1 MAGSLATP
9 TAQPEKII
17 DGVRDRLATHAL
29 WQAALFFLPPLLAF
43 YYVIFFLHRFGWL
56 DADEVMLAGA
66 ALLIVASLLAVGRS
80 RSLAPSH
87 RRVARLLDDR
97 ADGEDRF
104 VTLATIDS
112 LASPPALLS
121 RLKAEAASLQS
132 RIEFKRDFPFRVR
145 RSFLNSCI
153 ASLIAILIFHLFLE
167 LAPLLKFNRAES
179 IDLAL
184 LGEQL
189 DEFPG
194 LEKLAENL
202 KASAKKL
209 QDPALSNEEK
219 RSLIEELR
227 KQVNEQL
234 AGAEQGSG
242 RGEELLRQTSNQ
254 LNGVEEGLGS
264 GQGQGK
270 GLGGNQT
277 QSSGQ
282 RGGRGKGAAD
292 GGQGEK
298 QSGLKTPTPSSGT
311 AEKNLPGMT
320 QLAGQQEEKQ
330 PGERA
335 GDKDGRQDQGSGFGR
350 GPKENLE
357 SKNGPGRP
365 DAKSSETTP
374 QRFLR
379 PGDTGRAGLKDSRFV
394 TVQLPEED
402 AGTEGAAAAGGL
414 KPKPAGSKPPVG
426 NLPLSRPDQPNAT
439 PEKQMLPLEYREL
452 IR

>member
-29 WQAALFFLPPLLAF
+29 WQAVLFYLPPLLAF

-209 QDPALSNEEK
+209 QEPALSNEEK

-242 RGEELLRQTSNQ
+242 RGEDLLRRTANQ
-254 LNGVEEGLGS
+254 LNGMEEGLGS
-264 GQGQGK
+264 GQGQGR
-270 GLGGNQT
+270 GSGGNQA

-282 RGGRGKGAAD
+282 RGGGGNGAAD
-292 GGQGEK
+292 GGQYEK
-298 QSGLKTPTPSSGT
+298 QSALKTPDPSSGT
-311 AEKNLPGMT
+311 AEKNLPGPMQQT
-320 QLAGQQEEKQ
+320 GQEEQKQ
-330 PGERA
+330 TGERT
-335 GDKDGRQDQGSGFGR
+335 GGKDGSQDQGNGLSR
-350 GPKENLE
+350 GPRENLE
-357 SKNGPGRP
+357 SKGDRGRP
-365 DAKSSETTP
+365 DQKSSETPP

-379 PGDTGRAGLKDSRFV
+379 PGDQGQAGLKDSRLV
-394 TVQLPEED
+394 TVQLPEEET
-402 AGTEGAAAAGGL
+402 GLETGIAAGGR
-414 KPKPAGSKPPVG
+414 KRKPAGSKPPVG
-426 NLPLSRPDQPNAT
+426 NLPLSQPDQPNAT

>member
-29 WQAALFFLPPLLAF
+29 WQAVLFFLPPLIAF

-104 VTLATIDS
+104 ITLATIDPHVS
-112 LASPPALLS
+112 SPALLS
-121 RLKAEAASLQS
+121 RLKLEAAFLHF
-132 RIEFKRDFPFRVR
+132 RIEPKRDFPFRLR

-153 ASLIAILIFHLFLE
+153 GSLIAILLFHALLE

-189 DEFPG
+189 AEFPG
-194 LEKLAENL
+194 LNKLSENL
-202 KASAKKL
+202 KALAARL

-254 LNGVEEGLGS
+254 LSGMEEGLGA
-264 GQGQGK
+264 GQGRGK
-270 GLGGNQT
+270 GAGGNQA

-282 RGGRGKGAAD
+282 HRGRGKGAAD

-311 AEKNLPGMT
+311 AEKNIPGST
-320 QLAGQQEEKQ
+320 QIEGQEEEKQ
-330 PGERA
+330 AGERS
-335 GDKDGRQDQGSGFGR
+335 GGKDGRQDQGSGFGR

-365 DAKSSETTP
+365 DAKSLETTP
-374 QRFLR
+374 QRR
-379 PGDTGRAGLKDSRFV
+379 PGDQGQAGLKDSRLV
-394 TVQLPEED
+394 TVQLPEEET
-402 AGTEGAAAAGGL
+402 GSETGIAAGGL
-414 KPKPAGSKPPVG
+414 KRKPAGSKPPVG
-426 NLPLSRPDQPNAT
+426 NLPLAQPDQPNAT
-439 PEKQMLPLEYREL
+439 PEKQMLPLEYRGM

>member
-29 WQAALFFLPPLLAF
+29 WQAVLFFMPPLLAF

-80 RSLAPSH
+80 RSLTPSH
-87 RRVARLLDDR
+87 RWVARLLDDR

-104 VTLATIDS
+104 VTLATIDPHVS
-112 LASPPALLS
+112 SPALLS
-121 RLKAEAASLQS
+121 RLKLEAASLHS
-132 RIEFKRDFPFRVR
+132 RIEPKRDFPFRLR

-153 ASLIAILIFHLFLE
+153 GSLIAILIFHLLLQ
-167 LAPLLKFNRAES
+167 LAPLLKSDMGES
-179 IDLAL
+179 RDLAHL
-184 LGEQL
+184 NEQL
-189 DEFPG
+189 AELPG
-194 LEKLAENL
+194 LKKLAENL
-202 KASAKKL
+202 KRLVAELRDPSLSAE
-209 QDPALSNEEK
+209 AK
-219 RSLIEELR
+219 RSLVEELR
-227 KQVNEQL
+227 RQVNEHL
-234 AGAEQGSG
+234 AGTQQENGN
-242 RGEELLRQTSNQ
+242 ELLREISNQ

-270 GLGGNQT
+270 GLGGNQA
-277 QSSGQ
+277 QPSGQ
-282 RGGRGKGAAD
+282 GGGRGKGAAD

-298 QSGLKTPTPSSGT
+298 QSGLKTPAPSSGT
-311 AEKNLPGMT
+311 AEKNIPGST
-320 QLAGQQEEKQ
+320 QILGQEEEKQ
-330 PGERA
+330 AGERSV
-335 GDKDGRQDQGSGFGR
+335 GKDGRQDQGSRFGR

-357 SKNGPGRP
+357 SKNGPGRT

-379 PGDTGRAGLKDSRFV
+379 PGDTGQAGLKDSRFI

-402 AGTEGAAAAGGL
+402 AGMKGAVVAGDRKRRTSG
-414 KPKPAGSKPPVG
+414 AKPPVG
-426 NLPLSRPDQPNAT
+426 NLPLSRPGQPNAT

>member
-1 MAGSLATP
+1 MAFSLAS
-9 TAQPEKII
+9 QPEKII
-17 DGVRDRLATHAL
+17 DRVRDRLAIHAL
-29 WQAALFFLPPLLAF
+29 WQAVLFYLPPLLAF

-80 RSLAPSH
+80 RSLAPS
-87 RRVARLLDDR
+87 RQFAARLIDYR
-97 ADGEDRF
+97 AEGEDRF

-112 LASPPALLS
+112 LASPPALLT

-153 ASLIAILIFHLFLE
+153 GSLIAILIFHLLLE
-167 LAPLLKFNRAES
+167 LAPLLKSNSGES
-179 IDLAL
+179 IDLTIL
-184 LGEQL
+184 SRQL
-189 DEFPG
+189 AQFPG
-194 LEKLAENL
+194 LEKLAESL
-202 KASAKKL
+202 KILAARLEDS
-209 QDPALSNEEK
+209 ALSNEEK

-242 RGEELLRQTSNQ
+242 RGEELLRRTANQ

-264 GQGQGK
+264 GQGQGQ
-270 GLGGNQT
+270 GAGGNQA

-282 RGGRGKGAAD
+282 RGGGQGAAD

-311 AEKNLPGMT
+311 AEKNIPGLT

-330 PGERA
+330 PGEGA
-335 GDKDGRQDQGSGFGR
+335 GGKDGRQDQGSGLGR

-357 SKNGPGRP
+357 SKGSQGRT
-365 DAKSSETTP
+365 DEKSSETTP

-379 PGDTGRAGLKDSRFV
+379 PGDQGQAGLKDSRFV
-394 TVQLPEED
+394 TVQLPEEETGSERGGG
-402 AGTEGAAAAGGL
+402 AGERKRKISGA
-414 KPKPAGSKPPVG
+414 KPPVG

-439 PEKQMLPLEYREL
+439 PEKQMLPLEYRGM

>member
-17 DGVRDRLATHAL
+17 DGVRDRLANHAL
-29 WQAALFFLPPLLAF
+29 WQAVLFYLPPLLAF

-209 QDPALSNEEK
+209 QEPALSNEEK

-242 RGEELLRQTSNQ
+242 RGEDLLRRTANQ
-254 LNGVEEGLGS
+254 LNGMEEGLGS
-264 GQGQGK
+264 GQGQGR
-270 GLGGNQT
+270 GSGGNQA

-282 RGGRGKGAAD
+282 RGGGGNGAAD
-292 GGQGEK
+292 GGQYEK
-298 QSGLKTPTPSSGT
+298 QSALKTPDPSSGT
-311 AEKNLPGMT
+311 AEKNLPGPMQQT
-320 QLAGQQEEKQ
+320 GQEEQKQ
-330 PGERA
+330 TGERT
-335 GDKDGRQDQGSGFGR
+335 GGKDGSQDQGNGLSR
-350 GPKENLE
+350 GPRENLE
-357 SKNGPGRP
+357 SKGDRGRP
-365 DAKSSETTP
+365 DQKSSETPP

-379 PGDTGRAGLKDSRFV
+379 PGDQGQAGLKDSRLV
-394 TVQLPEED
+394 TVQLPEEET
-402 AGTEGAAAAGGL
+402 GLETGIAAGGR
-414 KPKPAGSKPPVG
+414 KRKPAGSKPPVG
-426 NLPLSRPDQPNAT
+426 NLPLSQPDQPNAT

>member
-29 WQAALFFLPPLLAF
+29 WQAVLFFLPPLLVF
-43 YYVIFFLHRFGWL
+43 YYVIFFLYRFGWL

-66 ALLIVASLLAVGRS
+66 GLLIVASASAIARS
-80 RSLAPSH
+80 RSLAPS
-87 RRVARLLDDR
+87 RRHVARLLDDS
-97 ADGEDRF
+97 AGGEDRF

-153 ASLIAILIFHLFLE
+153 GSLIAILLFHALLE
-167 LAPLLKFNRAES
+167 LAPLLTFDRAES

-189 DEFPG
+189 AEFPG
-194 LEKLAENL
+194 FEKLAENL

-209 QDPALSNEEK
+209 QDPALSNAEK

-227 KQVNEQL
+227 KQVNGQL
-234 AGAEQGSG
+234 AGTEQGSG

-254 LNGVEEGLGS
+254 LSGMEEGLGA
-264 GQGQGK
+264 GQGRGK
-270 GLGGNQT
+270 GAGGNQA

-282 RGGRGKGAAD
+282 GGGRGNGAAD

-311 AEKNLPGMT
+311 AEKNIPGST
-320 QLAGQQEEKQ
+320 QIAGQEEEKQ
-330 PGERA
+330 AGERS
-335 GDKDGRQDQGSGFGR
+335 GGKDGRQDQGSGLGR

-357 SKNGPGRP
+357 SKNGPGGL

-379 PGDTGRAGLKDSRFV
+379 PGDQGQAGLKGSRFV

-402 AGTEGAAAAGGL
+402 AGMEGAAVAGDRRRRTS
-414 KPKPAGSKPPVG
+414 GSKLPVG
-426 NLPLSRPDQPNAT
+426 NLPLSQPDQPNAT
-439 PEKQMLPLEYREL
+439 PEKQMLPLEYRDM